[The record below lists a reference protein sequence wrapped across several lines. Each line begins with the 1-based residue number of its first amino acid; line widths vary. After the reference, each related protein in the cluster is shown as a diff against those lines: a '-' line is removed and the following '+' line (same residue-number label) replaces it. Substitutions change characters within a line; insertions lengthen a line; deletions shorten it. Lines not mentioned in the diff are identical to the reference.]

1 MQSNLENY
9 LMLRRKNFALIKF
22 YLRSFNMSERRRN
35 ILLDLYLVSLRQ
47 EKSSE
52 ENVRRD
58 LDELIWKGISDS

>member
-1 MQSNLENY
+1 
-9 LMLRRKNFALIKF
+9 
-22 YLRSFNMSERRRN
+22 MSERRRN
-35 ILLDLYLVSLRQ
+35 LLLDLYLVSLRQ